1 MTFVSSRRSSNKPST
16 VSSIDVVEVP
26 AAFFA
31 VQMYRPSS
39 SLTTPVRLKTPAE
52 CRTGMSLHG
61 DRAFTVHAPR
71 EWNLIPYEI
80 RKSNTISSFKRS
92 LKTYLFTKFSD
103 NRSLFL

>member
-1 MTFVSSRRSSNKPST
+1 MGLATGPMSLVMIREMNIKRGSRGKESDFFSSRRSSNKPLT

-52 CRTGMSLHG
+52 CRTGMSLPSF
-61 DRAFTVHAPR
+61 DQ
-71 EWNLIPYEI
+71 EI
-80 RKSNTISSFKRS
+80 TGSGMPVA
-92 LKTYLFTKFSD
+92 LQ
-103 NRSLFL
+103 

>member
-52 CRTGMSLHG
+52 CRTGMSLPSF
-61 DRAFTVHAPR
+61 DQ
-71 EWNLIPYEI
+71 EI
-80 RKSNTISSFKRS
+80 TGSGMPVA
-92 LKTYLFTKFSD
+92 LQ
-103 NRSLFL
+103 